1 MVNFD
6 EYLRFTWFLY
16 ANLNNISSHLTFNS
30 HGGGH
35 LWCLISGYTSEIM
48 DKERKKKKRVE
59 RD

>member
-48 DKERKKKKRVE
+48 DKER
-59 RD
+59 